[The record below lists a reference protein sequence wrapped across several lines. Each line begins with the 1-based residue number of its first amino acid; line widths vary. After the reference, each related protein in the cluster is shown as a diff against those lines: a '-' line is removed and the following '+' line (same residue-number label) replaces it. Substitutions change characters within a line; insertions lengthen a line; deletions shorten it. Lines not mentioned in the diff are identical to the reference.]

1 MRHAVSR
8 ELYAYWRALR
18 KGGSP
23 PERNEVEPGAIRCL
37 LPDTFVLEFDAESG
51 YPFRIC
57 GSRINALFLKELRGA
72 GFLKIW
78 RNADQTRID
87 AILRTAADQEL
98 PCLLLAEASPAGL
111 APAEIEV
118 TLLPL
123 RHQGETRA
131 RMLGSL
137 SVCGACD
144 WLGLIASGPTTL
156 KAWSGLEPG
165 LIERRHSPLPVR
177 HARTGANALL
187 VRGV

>member
-18 KGGSP
+18 RGGCP
-23 PERNEVEPGAIRCL
+23 PERNEIEPGAIRCL

-57 GSRINALFLKELRGA
+57 GSKINALFLKELRGA

-78 RNADQTRID
+78 RDVDQTRINV
-87 AILRTAADQEL
+87 ILRIAADHEA
-98 PCLLLAEASPAGL
+98 PCLLLAEASAAGL
-111 APAEIEV
+111 APVEIEV

-123 RHQGETRA
+123 RHQGATHA

-165 LIERRHSPLPVR
+165 VIEQRRSPQ
-177 HARTGANALL
+177 L
-187 VRGV
+187 VRLARAGVNAQLAGGV

>member
-1 MRHAVSR
+1 MRHAVSK

-18 KGGSP
+18 RGGSP

-37 LPDTFVLEFDAESG
+37 LPDTFVLEFDAENG

-72 GFLKIW
+72 GFLNIW
-78 RNADQTRID
+78 RNADQTRIN
-87 AILRTAADQEL
+87 AILRTAADHEA
-98 PCLLLAEASPAGL
+98 PCLLLAETCPAGV
-111 APAEIEV
+111 APVEIEV

-123 RHQGETRA
+123 RHRSATHA

-137 SVCGACD
+137 SVCDACD
-144 WLGLIASGPTTL
+144 WLGLIASGPATL

-165 LIERRHSPLPVR
+165 VIEQRHTPRPVR
-177 HARTGANALL
+177 LARAGANAQL